1 MFLSSDRS
9 TLRRFFVVAWRKM
22 LEGAPLEPLEDMVAR
37 IVDEHPQYHSL
48 LGDDVAVDKNF
59 TVSEGRA
66 NPFLHLS
73 MHVAIQEQVSTNR
86 PDGIRTLYAD
96 LLRRFDDAHGLEHAM
111 MECLGKSLWQAQQS
125 GSLPDEHANLA
136 CVRALKRRRHA

>member
-48 LGDDVAVDKNF
+48 LGDDAAVDKDF

-125 GSLPDEHANLA
+125 GSLPDEHAYLA

>member
-1 MFLSSDRS
+1 
-9 TLRRFFVVAWRKM
+9 M

-96 LLRRFDDAHGLEHAM
+96 LLWRFGDAHALEHAM

-125 GSLPDEHANLA
+125 GSLPDEHAYLA

>member
-1 MFLSSDRS
+1 
-9 TLRRFFVVAWRKM
+9 M

-48 LGDDVAVDKNF
+48 LGDDAAVDKDF

-96 LLRRFDDAHGLEHAM
+96 LLWRFGDAHALEHAM
-111 MECLGKSLWQAQQS
+111 MECMGKSLWQAQQS
-125 GSLPDEHANLA
+125 GSLPDEHAYLA
-136 CVRALKRRRHA
+136 CVRTLKRRRHA

>member
-1 MFLSSDRS
+1 
-9 TLRRFFVVAWRKM
+9 M

-96 LLRRFDDAHGLEHAM
+96 LLWRFGDAHALEHAM

-125 GSLPDEHANLA
+125 GSLPDEHAYLA
-136 CVRALKRRRHA
+136 CVRTLKRRRHA

>member
-48 LGDDVAVDKNF
+48 LGDDAAVDKDF

-96 LLRRFDDAHGLEHAM
+96 LLRRFGDAHALEHAM

-125 GSLPDEHANLA
+125 GSLPDEHAYLA
-136 CVRALKRRRHA
+136 CVRTLKRRRHA